1 MATPFYRY
9 TNLFNRYLRPQ
20 RLRVMLLAFLLLSSI
35 GADLVTPQILSY
47 YIDTVQSRSALTSL
61 MLLALF
67 YLGGVLLTLLFT
79 VSAAYVGEYV
89 SWTAT
94 NMLRVDLTAHCLS
107 LDAAFHHAHTPGEF
121 IERIDGDISYLANFL
136 SNFVIQLLGSILLLL
151 GIVILLLIDDWRLG
165 LVFGFFALVALLVM
179 ARVRNLA
186 VPYWRQ
192 ARQASA
198 DYFSYLEEHLD
209 GREDIRSLGATA
221 YIMQNF
227 YRLLRARFRLE
238 RKASLSSSY
247 IEATSVL
254 LFSFGYAL
262 AFASSAYLYFS
273 HAITIGMVFLVIQYI
288 QLLETPIQQVT
299 EQLDDLQKALA
310 SLKRVE
316 ELFSTHS
323 QLQYDQE
330 THLPAQDLSVA
341 FDHVS
346 FSYNHRTPTLRD
358 LSFQLEPGQV
368 LGLLG
373 RTGSGKSTLARLL
386 LRMYDPV
393 EGTISLGGVDTRL
406 VSPHDIRAR
415 VGLVTQDVQ
424 LFQAT
429 VRDNL
434 TFFNRNISDQQILA
448 VLHDLGR
455 SSWYQTLPEGLDTQL
470 DPASGL
476 SAGEAQLLAF
486 ARVFLRNPDLIILDE
501 ASSRLDP
508 ETERVIER
516 AIDKLLCNRTCIII
530 AHRLSTIRRADK
542 ILILRDGE
550 IIEEGNYTTLS
561 SKPETIFHQ
570 MLQSQGEQIVL

>member
-1 MATPFYRY
+1 MATPFYKY
-9 TNLFNRYLRPQ
+9 TYVFNRYLRPQ
-20 RLRVMLLAFLLLSSI
+20 WLRVVLLALLLLSSI
-35 GADLVTPQILSY
+35 GADLVTPQILSF
-47 YIDTVQSRSALTSL
+47 YIDTVQSRGVLTSL
-61 MLLALF
+61 ALIAVC
-67 YLGGVLLTLLFT
+67 YLGGVLLTLLLT
-79 VSAAYVGEYV
+79 VGAAYVGEYV

-121 IERIDGDISYLANFL
+121 IERIDGDVSYLANFL
-136 SNFVIQLLGSILLLL
+136 SNFVIKLLGSILLLL

-165 LVFGFFALVALLVM
+165 AAFGLFALVALLVM

-186 VPYWRQ
+186 IPYWQQ

-221 YIMQNF
+221 YIKQNF
-227 YRLLRARFRLE
+227 FRLLRVRFQSE

-254 LFSFGYAL
+254 LFTFGYAL

-273 HAITIGMVFLVIQYI
+273 QAITIGVVFLVIQYM

-310 SLKRVE
+310 SLRRIE
-316 ELFSTHS
+316 ELFNTHS
-323 QLQYDQE
+323 QFQYNQG
-330 THLPAQDLSVA
+330 THLPSQGLSVM
-341 FDHVS
+341 FEHVS
-346 FSYNHRTPTLRD
+346 FSYNHTTPTLRD
-358 LSFQLEPGQV
+358 LSFDLKPGQV

-386 LRMYDPV
+386 LRLYDPL
-393 EGTISLGGVDTRL
+393 EGTIYLGGIDTRL
-406 VSPHDIRAR
+406 ISPREIRVR
-415 VGLVTQDVQ
+415 VGLVTQEVQ
-424 LFQAT
+424 LFQGT

-434 TFFNRNISDQQILA
+434 TFFDQGISDQQILA

-470 DPASGL
+470 DSTSNL

-486 ARVFLRNPDLIILDE
+486 ARVFLRNPDLVILDE

-508 ETERVIER
+508 ETERLIER
-516 AIDKLLCNRTCIII
+516 AIDTLLCHRTCIII

-542 ILILRDGE
+542 ILILQEGAV
-550 IIEEGNYTTLS
+550 IEEGNYSTLS
-561 SKPETIFHQ
+561 S
-570 MLQSQGEQIVL
+570 